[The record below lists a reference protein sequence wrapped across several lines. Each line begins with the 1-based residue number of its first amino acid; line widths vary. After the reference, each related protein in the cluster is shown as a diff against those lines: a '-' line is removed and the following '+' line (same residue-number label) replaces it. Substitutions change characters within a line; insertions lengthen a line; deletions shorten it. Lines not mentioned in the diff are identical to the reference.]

1 MAPLFA
7 LLLATAAPAGAPIEV
22 AVQGVESARGL
33 VHVNIC
39 PEATFLKDC
48 RWSADAP
55 AVAGTTIVTVPDVPP
70 GRYGATAYHDANA
83 NHKADRNF
91 IGFPTEL
98 VGFSNDAPVHMS
110 PPKFSDA
117 AFAHGGTPQRITFR
131 LRKLP

>member
-1 MAPLFA
+1 MAPLIA
-7 LLLATAAPAGAPIEV
+7 LLLAAAPAGAPIEV
-22 AVQGVESARGL
+22 AVHGVESARGF
-33 VHVNIC
+33 VQVNIC

-48 RWSADAP
+48 RWTATVP

-98 VGFSNDAPVHMS
+98 VGFSNDAPVHMA
-110 PPKFSDA
+110 PPHFADA
-117 AFAHGGTPQRITFR
+117 AFSHGGTAQRIAFT
-131 LRKLP
+131 LRKIP